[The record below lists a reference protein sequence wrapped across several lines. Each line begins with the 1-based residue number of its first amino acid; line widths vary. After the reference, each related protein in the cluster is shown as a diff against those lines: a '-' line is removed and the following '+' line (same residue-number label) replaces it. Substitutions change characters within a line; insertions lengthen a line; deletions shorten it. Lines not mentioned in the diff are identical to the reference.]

1 MSYSS
6 KNPKISTTIL
16 TDQTTSSVSA
26 APSSSHRL
34 INRSGNL
41 WLVDSSGVE
50 RPVGGASSGIN
61 YLADWFN
68 GSKAIGTVATV
79 AANGNITVAGSKP
92 LTNSAWYADA
102 TSGAAAIALSSST
115 ALRFSSNYLTA
126 LSGSSAS
133 GATFVQTAAFTVDDS
148 DLGKPVSISFDLT
161 GVTTADDWDIV
172 VARYTVS
179 GTTGTYA
186 ELIPV
191 AGTASSITGTPGAQ
205 LPTGTTQF
213 RGFFVAGTTS
223 TDVYALRFRRR
234 TGTTQIRIDSLTVGP
249 QSLAQGAVVTGW
261 QSYTPTISNITIGN
275 GTVTAKYRRVG
286 NNLEAWIDFQ
296 SGTTTTFAN
305 TDWTFTIPSGI
316 NIDSSIDNGN
326 VGYFTFGV
334 ASGRFNDALNGQ
346 WRSGL
351 VGRNNATTVKVFITP
366 NAANYTTNAWKSTT
380 TGVSNSLAGT
390 SFSLYFLVP
399 IAEWSS
405 GTTTLADRA
414 VEEYA
419 WNTTTTAAND
429 TSSFGYGVDG
439 VLFPNITAFGT
450 SYSKRVRFQTQ
461 ILPTDNIFVEY
472 LLSGAGAWRNASQI
486 FPLIKQ
492 GTSSY
497 GIQLT
502 NVSGSTTDV
511 DVQFRAQGS
520 SPSNGTYAGNGDA
533 WSTFFADGTKWRLR
547 KVASGA
553 AVGFPVSARNIV
565 GDTSGTAVAAGYVGE
580 VRTFTSR
587 TVAAVTTGFTANSS
601 ALDTLTAGTWQ
612 VFTYNTATAT
622 TSATY
627 AEVIISSNS
636 NNDSTGSLGQ
646 FSALNTTNLT
656 SSSWTFPG
664 VPFTINVSST
674 QALYAKSQSY
684 GANRNIAVAGY
695 AVRIA

>member
-249 QSLAQGAVVTGW
+249 QSLAQGAVVTAW
-261 QSYTPTISNITIGN
+261 QSYTPTFEGFGTATSVSAVWRRNGDTIEVSGNFTAGIPNTTIATISLPSGLNLDSTKIN
-275 GTVTAKYRRVG
+275 GSNQFSILGSLFRAT
-286 NNLEAWIDFQ
+286 
-296 SGTTTTFAN
+296 STTTA
-305 TDWTFTIPSGI
+305 IP
-316 NIDSSIDNGN
+316 
-326 VGYFTFGV
+326 
-334 ASGRFNDALNGQ
+334 ASGRGPYAIIDSKTTSTLKVYISSEANSGSGNAFNANTGQ
-346 WRSGL
+346 GI
-351 VGRNNATTVKVFITP
+351 VATGDVVTFQFR
-366 NAANYTTNAWKSTT
+366 A
-380 TGVSNSLAGT
+380 
-390 SFSLYFLVP
+390 P
-399 IAEWSS
+399 ISQWSS

-419 WNTTTTAAND
+419 SNSNATTSLNTSDTTSFAYGPSGSLIPNATNGAN
-429 TSSFGYGVDG
+429 T
-439 VLFPNITAFGT
+439 IR
-450 SYSKRVRFQTQ
+450 RVRFQTP
-461 ILPTDNIFVEY
+461 ILPTDKIAIEY
-472 LLSGAGAWRNASQI
+472 LDLSTGSAWQDAAAQFPQTAAGTGRYGATFSNVNSNDIDVYFLGSGYFQTNTIYGGAGATWASLYTNNTRWRVR
-486 FPLIKQ
+486 K
-492 GTSSY
+492 
-497 GIQLT
+497 
-502 NVSGSTTDV
+502 VSG
-511 DVQFRAQGS
+511 
-520 SPSNGTYAGNGDA
+520 
-533 WSTFFADGTKWRLR
+533 
-547 KVASGA
+547 GA
-553 AVGFPVSARNIV
+553 AVGFPVSARNVV
-565 GDTSGTAVAAGYVGE
+565 GDTTTPPAGYIGE
-580 VRTFTSR
+580 KIDFTSR
-587 TVAAVTTGFTANSS
+587 AVTTASAAYRANTTALATLNPGIYLIFGYASLPGGTGNNSVS
-601 ALDTLTAGTWQ
+601 AI
-612 VFTYNTATAT
+612 AT
-622 TSATY
+622 
-627 AEVIISSNS
+627 NS
-636 NNDSTGSLGQ
+636 NNDSTGFVQSNYTTSNYQ
-646 FSALNTTNLT
+646 TSAAG
-656 SSSWTFPG
+656 G
-664 VPFTINVSST
+664 VVPQIIGYLSVSSGTT
-674 QALYAKSQSY
+674 QALYAKAY
-684 GANRNIAVAGY
+684 GDGNTPIVTIGGF